1 MSLAAV
7 PIPVALSTASVFPE
21 PCEYGFQLAAELGYD
36 GVEVMVW
43 TDPVSQ
49 DPAALQ
55 KLSKKYRVP
64 ILAVH
69 APCLIITQR
78 VWGADPWL
86 KLQKAHD
93 VAEQLGSSTVVL
105 HSPFRWQRDY
115 SKRFVDEVASLQG
128 AQVRI
133 AVENMFPLWVRGRA
147 VSSYRPSWD
156 VAENPSDYDA
166 FTLDLSHAS
175 VSQSDPVAMLERM
188 AGRLHH
194 LHVADGTGLAKD
206 EHLVPGRGNQPVA
219 EVLELAAA
227 RGFAGTAV
235 IEINTRRAVDRA
247 ERRAAV
253 AAALAFCRLHLV
265 RPSLEGPPAHR

>member
-1 MSLAAV
+1 MSVDAAPV
-7 PIPVALSTASVFPE
+7 RVALSTASVFPE
-21 PCEYGFQLAAELGYD
+21 PCEYGFRLAAELGYD

-49 DPAALQ
+49 DPDALQ
-55 KLSKKYRVP
+55 QLSAKYRVP

-69 APCLIITQR
+69 SPCLIITQR
-78 VWGADPWL
+78 VWGPDPWL

-93 VAEQLGSSTVVL
+93 VAERLGSSTVVL

-115 SKRFVDEVASLQG
+115 AKRFVDEVASLQG
-128 AQVRI
+128 AQVRV
-133 AVENMFPLWVRGRA
+133 AVENMFPLWVRGRP

-156 VAENPSDYDA
+156 VAEHPTDYDA
-166 FTLDLSHAS
+166 YTLDLSHAS
-175 VSQSDPVAMLERM
+175 VSRSDPLAMLDRM
-188 AGRLHH
+188 GDRLHH

-206 EHLVPGRGNQPVA
+206 EHLVPGRGVQPVA
-219 EVLELAAA
+219 EVLERAAS

-235 IEINTRRAVDRA
+235 VEINTRRAVDRT
-247 ERRAAV
+247 ERRADV

-265 RPSLEGPPAHR
+265 RRGE

>member
-1 MSLAAV
+1 MSLSSAGV
-7 PIPVALSTASVFPE
+7 RVALSTASVFPE

-55 KLSKKYRVP
+55 KLSKKYGVP

-78 VWGADPWL
+78 VWGADPWV

-93 VAEQLGSSTVVL
+93 VAEKLGSSTVVL

-115 SKRFVDEVASLQG
+115 SKRFVDEVAAVQG
-128 AQVRI
+128 AQVKV
-133 AVENMFPLWVRGRA
+133 AVENMFPLWVRGRP
-147 VSSYRPSWD
+147 VSSYKPSWD
-156 VAENPSDYDA
+156 VAEHPGDYDA
-166 FTLDLSHAS
+166 FTLDISHAS
-175 VSQSDPVAMLERM
+175 VSRSDPVAMLERM
-188 AGRLHH
+188 GDRLQH
-194 LHVADGTGLAKD
+194 LHVADGTGLPKD
-206 EHLVPGRGNQPVA
+206 EHLVPGRGDRPVA

-227 RGFAGTAV
+227 RGFDGTAV
-235 IEINTRRAVDRA
+235 IEINTRKAVDRA
-247 ERRAAV
+247 ERRADV

-265 RPSLEGPPAHR
+265 RPGT